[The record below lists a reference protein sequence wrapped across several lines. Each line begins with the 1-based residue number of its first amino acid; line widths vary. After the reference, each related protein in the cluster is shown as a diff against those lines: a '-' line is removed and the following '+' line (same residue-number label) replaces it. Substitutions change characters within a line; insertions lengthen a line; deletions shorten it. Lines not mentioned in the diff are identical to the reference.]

1 MFKVLTFYLGKEK
14 YGVEID
20 HIVTVEKN
28 ERPITNIPNG
38 SDVLRGVVNI
48 RSKIVPIIDLK
59 KLLTGNAEE
68 VHRQNCKLIIFD
80 KNQFTGAIQVDDTD
94 NIIDVSEEQLEKI
107 ERKGKMHHIVNLG
120 EEAFVILDLDQI
132 IENCRL

>member
-1 MFKVLTFYLGKEK
+1 MLKVLTFYLGKEK

-68 VHRQNCKLIIFD
+68 VNRQDCKLIIFD

-94 NIIDVSEEQLEKI
+94 NIIDVSEDQVEKI

-132 IENCRL
+132 IEKCRL